1 MKDSGWGSRLSPVP
15 LHWKIVQVC
24 MADQAMYHQGDQS
37 VFVGGRLR
45 ALLAPAA
52 IWKKENCRSFTSIQ
66 MLHTHTIPRT
76 TLSHTIPRTQSFTH
90 THTHTFCH
98 THTHNLSH
106 THTQLCHTQSFI
118 HSFVTHH
125 LSHKPLSHTLS
136 LHTLFHTNLSH
147 NSFTHSHP
155 QLCHTLSITHN
166 FLMHNHV
173 THTLD
178 KIGSLKRSIR
188 NWVL

>member
-66 MLHTHTIPRT
+66 MLHTHNSSHNFVTHNS
-76 TLSHTIPRTQSFTH
+76 SHTIFHTH

-98 THTHNLSH
+98 THTIFHTHTRNFVTHNLSY
-106 THTQLCHTQSFI
+106 TA
-118 HSFVTHH
+118 
-125 LSHKPLSHTLS
+125 LSHTI
-136 LHTLFHTNLSH
+136 FHTNL
-147 NSFTHSHP
+147 
-155 QLCHTLSITHN
+155 CHTHFLYIHCFTQIFHTTLSRTLTHN
-166 FLMHNHV
+166 FV
-173 THTLD
+173 THYLSHTTSSCT
-178 KIGSLKRSIR
+178 IMSHTH
-188 NWVL
+188 

>member
-90 THTHTFCH
+90 THPHLLSHTHTIFH
-98 THTHNLSH
+98 THTHATLSH
-106 THTQLCHTQSFI
+106 TIFHTQLCHTPSFTQT
-118 HSFVTHH
+118 FVTHTFFTYIV
-125 LSHKPLSHTLS
+125 SHKSFTQLFHALSPTTLSHTIY
-136 LHTLFHTNLSH
+136 HT
-147 NSFTHSHP
+147 
-155 QLCHTLSITHN
+155 QLPHAQSCH
-166 FLMHNHV
+166 